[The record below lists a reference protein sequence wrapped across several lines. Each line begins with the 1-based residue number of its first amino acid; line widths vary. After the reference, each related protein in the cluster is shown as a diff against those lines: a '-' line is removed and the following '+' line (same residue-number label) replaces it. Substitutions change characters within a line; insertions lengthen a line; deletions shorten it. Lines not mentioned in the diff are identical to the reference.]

1 MRTSFTDSEDK
12 LLVQIAFQFER
23 EGLRITWDYVG
34 RRMKT
39 KRTARQLQIRLSN
52 LKRTYGKS
60 LSDFP
65 PCFFSGMTSRR
76 LLRARGPPPPRPHV
90 SQQSTCVPSEPRS
103 HVQGFDTRDHDLGV
117 QSDCGYCTASVTSES
132 VAVVVAGEPDGNDIT
147 TVDGASGQ
155 ALSAER
161 LRQGARQGHD
171 DQEAARGPRPGGSE
185 SNGESAAIL
194 AFDGDRD
201 AQKHAVRATI
211 GSSEVVDGVSMDVE
225 VLRLGGR
232 QVLTTEQVL
241 ETLRVLVARMA

>member
-117 QSDCGYCTASVTSES
+117 QSDCGHCTASVTGES

-201 AQKHAVRATI
+201 ARKHAVR
-211 GSSEVVDGVSMDVE
+211 E

>member
-1 MRTSFTDSEDK
+1 
-12 LLVQIAFQFER
+12 
-23 EGLRITWDYVG
+23 
-34 RRMKT
+34 
-39 KRTARQLQIRLSN
+39 
-52 LKRTYGKS
+52 
-60 LSDFP
+60 
-65 PCFFSGMTSRR
+65 
-76 LLRARGPPPPRPHV
+76 
-90 SQQSTCVPSEPRS
+90 
-103 HVQGFDTRDHDLGV
+103 
-117 QSDCGYCTASVTSES
+117 
-132 VAVVVAGEPDGNDIT
+132 AVVVASEPDGNDIT

-201 AQKHAVRATI
+201 ARKHAVRGERGGRVGRRVDRAACTPAATI

>member
-90 SQQSTCVPSEPRS
+90 SQQSTCVPSEPQS

-117 QSDCGYCTASVTSES
+117 QSDCGYCTASVTGES
-132 VAVVVAGEPDGNDIT
+132 VAVVGAGEPDGNDIT
-147 TVDGASGQ
+147 TVDVASGQ

-161 LRQGARQGHD
+161 LRQGARH
-171 DQEAARGPRPGGSE
+171 DQEATRGPRPGGADG
-185 SNGESAAIL
+185 NGESAAIL

-201 AQKHAVRATI
+201 ARKHAVRGERGGRVGRRMDRAACTSAATI
-211 GSSEVVDGVSMDVE
+211 GSCEVVDGVSMVRFYDSA
-225 VLRLGGR
+225 GDKC
-232 QVLTTEQVL
+232 
-241 ETLRVLVARMA
+241 

>member
-1 MRTSFTDSEDK
+1 M
-12 LLVQIAFQFER
+12 IWA
-23 EGLRITWDYVG
+23 
-34 RRMKT
+34 
-39 KRTARQLQIRLSN
+39 
-52 LKRTYGKS
+52 
-60 LSDFP
+60 
-65 PCFFSGMTSRR
+65 C
-76 LLRARGPPPPRPHV
+76 RATV
-90 SQQSTCVPSEPRS
+90 
-103 HVQGFDTRDHDLGV
+103 
-117 QSDCGYCTASVTSES
+117 

-171 DQEAARGPRPGGSE
+171 DQEVARGPRPGGSE
-185 SNGESAAIL
+185 SNGESAAML

-201 AQKHAVRATI
+201 ARKHAVRAATI

-241 ETLRVLVARMA
+241 

>member
-76 LLRARGPPPPRPHV
+76 LLRAREPPPPRPHV
-90 SQQSTCVPSEPRS
+90 SQRSTCVPSEPQS

-117 QSDCGYCTASVTSES
+117 QSDCGYCTASVTGES
-132 VAVVVAGEPDGNDIT
+132 VAVVGAGEPDGNDIT
-147 TVDGASGQ
+147 TVDVASGQ

-161 LRQGARQGHD
+161 LRQGARH
-171 DQEAARGPRPGGSE
+171 DQEATRGPRPGGADG
-185 SNGESAAIL
+185 NGESAAIL

-201 AQKHAVRATI
+201 ARKHAVRAATI
-211 GSSEVVDGVSMDVE
+211 GSCEVVDGVSMVVE

-232 QVLTTEQVL
+232 QVLTTEQVWMA
-241 ETLRVLVARMA
+241 LVGYW